1 MHLASNIS
9 ETRCSNALKKKKT
22 TNSMTMR
29 KIGESHRGKRER
41 VENGELNNG

>member
-1 MHLASNIS
+1 MYLASNIS
-9 ETRCSNALKKKKT
+9 ETRCSNALKKQT